1 MLLSLQGGADEDVK
15 KAEKVIYR
23 YNIILLRTE
32 NQIILLCFCYVCVC
46 IIMTLCVH
54 VCGGIYIRRIH
65 EKKDHQLSFKKVA
78 SGFISKGYL
87 DPTDGVL
94 YCMTS
99 FMIFA

>member
-1 MLLSLQGGADEDVK
+1 MCL
-15 KAEKVIYR
+15 
-23 YNIILLRTE
+23 YNHDI
-32 NQIILLCFCYVCVC
+32 VCA
-46 IIMTLCVH
+46 CVLG
-54 VCGGIYIRRIH
+54 VYIRRIH

-99 FMIFA
+99 FVIFA